1 MKNNLVLIAILS
13 TVTTIGG
20 TIVFHLDRQSKLAEE
35 AAAQK
40 QKEYMKQQVEIL
52 TNKEDNQKTRDMLL
66 NRYRIPTSQNLT
78 PEEKEAQE
86 RARKL
91 NEGFRDAYN
100 KETGR
105 DAKSKSTPTP
115 NNVKPTITPTPNN

>member
-40 QKEYMKQQVEIL
+40 RKEYMKQQVEIR
-52 TNKEDNQKTRDMLL
+52 TNREDTQKTRNILL
-66 NRYRIPTSQNLT
+66 NRYRIPASQNLT

-105 DAKSKSTPTP
+105 DTKSTSTPTP
-115 NNVKPTITPTPNN
+115 NN